1 MRWGKIIPVIL
12 FSVLVLSSVSG
23 AWQETVA
30 LNTLR
35 IDMPRFS
42 CANVKS
48 DANLLELNGIRIDL
62 EPLVSIS
69 HNVEGFVF
77 SQQKTLKSA

>member
-12 FSVLVLSSVSG
+12 FLVLVLSSVSG

-30 LNTLR
+30 LNALR
-35 IDMPRFS
+35 IELARFL

-48 DANLLELNGIRIDL
+48 DANFLELNGIKIDL
-62 EPLVSIS
+62 KPLVSVS
-69 HNVEGFVF
+69 HDVEGFVC

>member
-12 FSVLVLSSVSG
+12 FLVLVLSSVSG

-30 LNTLR
+30 LNGLR
-35 IDMPRFS
+35 IELPRFL

-48 DANLLELNGIRIDL
+48 DANFLELNGIKIDL
-62 EPLVSIS
+62 KPLVSVS
-69 HNVEGFVF
+69 HDVEGFVC